1 MEEFKSKVIKLA
13 ISGVMIFAIGIFV
26 GYQLN
31 YGTLASIQG
40 YLFNA
45 AGEAT
50 DANATD
56 SNATDSNA
64 TDANATDANAT
75 DANATD
81 SNATDANATD
91 ANASITDN
99 IIFLHSF
106 KLERNSV
113 KPGEKIFVEIDTSGA
128 CNTGASVVFK
138 NPNGVTFTVQV
149 QDITGSSYITIPKSA
164 LASTYVVSDVLLV
177 GLNSDNTTFTK
188 QYSLTGSNVFN
199 FNSFLTVTAKDKND
213 VGNNNSGNSN
223 SGNNN
228 SGNNNSG
235 SNNSGSNNSGSNNSG
250 SNNSGNNNTGNNNS
264 ENNNKENNN
273 SGNNNDTQTVSKV
286 TLNSITLDNSTAKV
300 NEKVYI
306 NIKTS
311 EKLNSLKLV
320 FSSTDGTT
328 FTVYGKDL
336 SSSKPY
342 IEIPS
347 STISGTYSLVSAII
361 STLDSSTIYS
371 KTGEKGTE
379 KFNFNITIKI
389 SDGAENV
396 YIYNNEDINSEILAK
411 LYSAPSGSEFTVN
424 ADSNTLIN
432 SELFNVI
439 KGKNKKLIVN
449 YKDNQII
456 FNGKDIDN
464 SKTIDISM
472 TVENII
478 NNENIS
484 KLVSK
489 GILVNFPDNGN
500 LPGKALIR
508 VKATDE
514 VMQILKN
521 KVYVY
526 VYNNSS
532 NNFSVIDTN
541 VKKSSDNYYEFTITH
556 NSDYIIVNEKLE
568 SKLVVSKSSENVVN
582 FQKGNKTLLMLIAI
596 GGAIIIAAVIVIIVL
611 KKKQNIAGEKIN
623 K

>member
-149 QDITGSSYITIPKSA
+149 QDITGSSYFTIPKSA

-213 VGNNNSGNSN
+213 VGNNNSGTSN

-228 SGNNNSG
+228 SGNNNSE
-235 SNNSGSNNSGSNNSG
+235 SNNSG

-611 KKKQNIAGEKIN
+611 KKKQNIAGEKN

>member
-228 SGNNNSG
+228 SGN
-235 SNNSGSNNSGSNNSG
+235 NNSGSNNSGSNNSG

>member
-13 ISGVMIFAIGIFV
+13 ISGVMIFSIGIFV

-149 QDITGSSYITIPKSA
+149 QDITGSSYFTIPKSA

-223 SGNNN
+223 SGN
-228 SGNNNSG
+228 
-235 SNNSGSNNSGSNNSG
+235 NNSGSNNSGSNNSG

-611 KKKQNIAGEKIN
+611 KKKQNIAGEKN

>member
-81 SNATDANATD
+81 SNATDANA
-91 ANASITDN
+91 SITDN

-149 QDITGSSYITIPKSA
+149 QDITGSSYFTIPKSA

-235 SNNSGSNNSGSNNSG
+235 SNNSGSNNSG
-250 SNNSGNNNTGNNNS
+250 NNNTGNNNS

-273 SGNNNDTQTVSKV
+273 SGNNNDIQTVSKV

-311 EKLNSLKLV
+311 EKLNSLKLI

-508 VKATDE
+508 VKATGE

-611 KKKQNIAGEKIN
+611 KKKQNIAGEKN

>member
-50 DANATD
+50 DANATDSNATD

-228 SGNNNSG
+228 SG
-235 SNNSGSNNSGSNNSG
+235 SNNSG

-273 SGNNNDTQTVSKV
+273 SGNNKDTQTVSKV

-514 VMQILKN
+514 VMQILNN

-611 KKKQNIAGEKIN
+611 KKKQNIAGGKN

>member
-149 QDITGSSYITIPKSA
+149 QDITGSSYFTIPKSA

-250 SNNSGNNNTGNNNS
+250 NNNTGNNNS

-273 SGNNNDTQTVSKV
+273 SGNNNDIQTVSKV

-611 KKKQNIAGEKIN
+611 KKKQNIAGEKN

>member
-56 SNATDSNA
+56 SNATDS
-64 TDANATDANAT
+64 
-75 DANATD
+75 
-81 SNATDANATD
+81 NATD

-149 QDITGSSYITIPKSA
+149 QDITGSSYFTIPKSA

-235 SNNSGSNNSGSNNSG
+235 NNNSGSNNSG

-273 SGNNNDTQTVSKV
+273 SGNNNDIQTVSKV

-371 KTGEKGTE
+371 KTGEKGIE

-611 KKKQNIAGEKIN
+611 KKKQNIAGGKN

>member
-235 SNNSGSNNSGSNNSG
+235 SNNSGSNNSG
-250 SNNSGNNNTGNNNS
+250 NNNTGNNNS

-273 SGNNNDTQTVSKV
+273 SGNNNDIQTVSKV

-611 KKKQNIAGEKIN
+611 KKKQNIAGGKN

>member
-81 SNATDANATD
+81 SNATDANA
-91 ANASITDN
+91 SITDN

-149 QDITGSSYITIPKSA
+149 QDITGSSYFTIPKSA

-235 SNNSGSNNSGSNNSG
+235 SNNSGSNNSG
-250 SNNSGNNNTGNNNS
+250 NNNTGNNNS

-273 SGNNNDTQTVSKV
+273 SGNNNDIQTVSKV

-311 EKLNSLKLV
+311 EKLNSLKLI

>member
-75 DANATD
+75 N

-149 QDITGSSYITIPKSA
+149 QDITGSSYFTIPKSA

-235 SNNSGSNNSGSNNSG
+235 NNNSGSNNSG

-273 SGNNNDTQTVSKV
+273 SGNNNDIQTVSKV

-371 KTGEKGTE
+371 KTGEKGIE

-611 KKKQNIAGEKIN
+611 KKKQNIAGGKN

>member
-213 VGNNNSGNSN
+213 VGNNNSGNN
-223 SGNNN
+223 NTGNNN
-228 SGNNNSG
+228 SGN
-235 SNNSGSNNSGSNNSG
+235 NNSGSNNSG

-273 SGNNNDTQTVSKV
+273 SGNNNDIQTVSKV

-611 KKKQNIAGEKIN
+611 KKKQNIAGGKN

>member
-81 SNATDANATD
+81 SNATDANA
-91 ANASITDN
+91 SITDN

-149 QDITGSSYITIPKSA
+149 QDITGSSYFTIPKSA

-235 SNNSGSNNSGSNNSG
+235 SNNSGSNNSG
-250 SNNSGNNNTGNNNS
+250 NNNTGNNNS

-273 SGNNNDTQTVSKV
+273 SGNNNDIQTVSKV

-311 EKLNSLKLV
+311 EKLNSLKLI

-508 VKATDE
+508 VKATGE

-568 SKLVVSKSSENVVN
+568 SKLVVSNSSENVVN

-611 KKKQNIAGEKIN
+611 KKKQNIAGEKN

>member
-149 QDITGSSYITIPKSA
+149 QDITGSSYFTIPKSA

-213 VGNNNSGNSN
+213 VGNNNSGTSN

-235 SNNSGSNNSGSNNSG
+235 NNNSGNNNSESNNSG

-611 KKKQNIAGEKIN
+611 KKKQNIAGEKN